1 MHPHEYRFVPVLAV
15 AVGLTNMQ
23 ANHYVQ
29 SQAAEANDSLD
40 VAAYLAGVSLLPAS
54 NRYLHILS

>member
-1 MHPHEYRFVPVLAV
+1 MHPHQYRIFPLLAV

-23 ANHYVQ
+23 VNHYVQ
-29 SQAAEANDSLD
+29 SQGAEANDSLD
-40 VAAYLAGVSLLPAS
+40 VAAYLAGASLLPAS